1 MENKLTKEEYIE
13 QLQRLNLV
21 EKKFDEKALIEKA
34 KCRPDK
40 IRPPFPKIPSYN
52 PTAVILSYFD
62 YEDRVKS
69 LL

>member
-1 MENKLTKEEYIE
+1 M
-13 QLQRLNLV
+13 V

-34 KCRPDK
+34 KCRPEK
-40 IRPPFPKIPSYN
+40 IKPPFPKIPSFN
-52 PTAVILSYFD
+52 QTAVILSYFD